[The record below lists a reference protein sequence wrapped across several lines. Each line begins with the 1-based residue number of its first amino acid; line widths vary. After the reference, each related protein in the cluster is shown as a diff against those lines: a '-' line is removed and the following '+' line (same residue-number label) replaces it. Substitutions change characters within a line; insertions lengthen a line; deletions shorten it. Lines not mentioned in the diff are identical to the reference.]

1 MALGRIAFDAFM
13 QDFDILIAP
22 SAPGFAP
29 AGRRPGAPVF
39 NASWTLLG
47 VPCLNMPVPLGH
59 PSLPIGVTLIAA
71 RFADKHLLDAAK
83 RLEPILHPM

>member
-1 MALGRIAFDAFM
+1 M

-29 AGRRPGAPVF
+29 LGRRPGDPLF

-47 VPCLNMPVPLGH
+47 VPCLNIPVPLGH
-59 PSLPIGVTLIAA
+59 ASLPIGVTLIAA
-71 RFADKHLLDAAK
+71 RFADKHLLDVA
-83 RLEPILHPM
+83 RHLESVLNPK